1 VTVDPDVFRAAIG
14 HFMSGVV
21 VLTTV
26 EDGIRHGMTVSA
38 ITSLSIEPPMLLACL
53 NSRSRTQ
60 QAVERSQV
68 FAVNILAEDQGGVA
82 GRFASPA
89 ESDRFAG
96 LDVRTGVTGAP
107 LLDGALAVV
116 ECRVAQM
123 LPGGSHRVF
132 LADVVAVQ
140 DREGAPLA
148 YFRGGFG
155 RIELARDADAYRRL
169 REVVLSRSIAPD
181 EALDVDELAGTLGVP
196 GSSVYHALTRLTD
209 EGLVRLDP
217 DQGHVLTALDADTSD
232 DVHDARLAIELGA
245 AELTVGRLEEH
256 QLARIARLADLTVE
270 HLRSDRATDVDAYIR
285 SNLDFHA
292 YLVACAGSEALDA
305 AHERLS
311 MLDLMNRALRVSP
324 ELSPHLARDHVDLA
338 GAYARGDLPAVRA
351 IAVRHAERAK
361 AVQRAG
367 IEHSGTRGAGR

>member
-68 FAVNILAEDQGGVA
+68 FAVNILAEDQGGLA

-89 ESDRFAG
+89 EGDRFAG

-140 DREGAPLA
+140 DREGAPWPTSA
-148 YFRGGFG
+148 
-155 RIELARDADAYRRL
+155 
-169 REVVLSRSIAPD
+169 
-181 EALDVDELAGTLGVP
+181 VDSD
-196 GSSVYHALTRLTD
+196 GSSWPGTPTPTGD
-209 EGLVRLDP
+209 CE
-217 DQGHVLTALDADTSD
+217 
-232 DVHDARLAIELGA
+232 
-245 AELTVGRLEEH
+245 
-256 QLARIARLADLTVE
+256 
-270 HLRSDRATDVDAYIR
+270 RS
-285 SNLDFHA
+285 S
-292 YLVACAGSEALDA
+292 
-305 AHERLS
+305 
-311 MLDLMNRALRVSP
+311 
-324 ELSPHLARDHVDLA
+324 
-338 GAYARGDLPAVRA
+338 
-351 IAVRHAERAK
+351 
-361 AVQRAG
+361 
-367 IEHSGTRGAGR
+367 